1 MDPSA
6 RAAMSHLLACLDTTY
21 RVLGEAAPTFTR
33 DAYVLRVYEAAR
45 AIGESALRFREY
57 LGVASVPPVAPL
69 EAVLRRAAQDETG
82 AMTLFCLVSVVGPR
96 LLVSLRDARE
106 AGGLDPTALEAVNGA
121 SSTLIRE
128 MHAVGAAAS
137 AEPLVEDE
145 AWRARARGLART
157 LEEAGYAESLGLA
170 P

>member
-1 MDPSA
+1 MDAA
-6 RAAMSHLLACLDTTY
+6 RATMSHLLACLDTTY

-33 DAYVLRVYEAAR
+33 DANVLRVYEAAR
-45 AIGESALRFREY
+45 AIGGSALRFREC
-57 LGVASVPPVAPL
+57 LGVASAASVAPL

-106 AGGLDPTALEAVNGA
+106 AGGLDPAALEALDDA

-128 MHAVGAAAS
+128 MHAVGAAAID
-137 AEPLVEDE
+137 EPLVEDE
-145 AWRARARGLART
+145 AWQARARGLART
-157 LEEAGYAESLGLA
+157 LEEAGYAESFGPA
-170 P
+170 S